1 MSRRILAAL
10 TGALLLSACN
20 ATSNTSFRARNFTDD
35 RDSAILID
43 AKQRAILT
51 RVWQENGENPAKVRR
66 FCSEPSPDFVSVMAQ
81 ALSAGGTFGK
91 TADPT
96 SLQVA
101 LNLAYSRSENGTTI
115 ARTQTINM
123 LRELM
128 FRTCERFLSGG
139 YDEME
144 LSIQAVRDQRLMVSI
159 LAIEQ
164 LTGAVAPS
172 PVVISTEGSAGA
184 GLSGKA
190 IETYAALRE
199 EKKKADSAAA
209 AAKKARDEKFGT
221 GDDGKP
227 RECQAIKDEL
237 AKVPPGTVDDAKKT
251 ECDKLE
257 KAVTDTKATADEAGK
272 AYSTVEQAITTGG
285 VSVSTV
291 SEAIASGGLNRATSD
306 ATKEVAG
313 TVERIVEMN
322 FNDQTETMLY
332 CLRTLRTLPELKAK
346 LGVVD
351 GGRLDPLFDRCL
363 AYIEKDVATATAI
376 SEAKR
381 LEAAERQAEAS
392 VRLRETQE
400 TLVRQ
405 VSARSKRFGDF
416 LRLVIDDQS
425 GAGFSREKV
434 RKAADQLK
442 AAHPDMADSDEAA
455 LNALL
460 NANSVEALESAFGD
474 LNNAYELELVGYAG

>member
-20 ATSNTSFRARNFTDD
+20 ATSNTSFRARNFTAD

-51 RVWQENGENPAKVRR
+51 RVWQENGEDPAKVRR

-190 IETYAALRE
+190 IETYDKLRE
-199 EKKKADSAAA
+199 EKKKAEAAEKTAQEAHDKDWKAKADGSDNVCTVNAGKFGDGKTPSDDDKKEMERCEGLKTSLASAKAAA
-209 AAKKARDEKFGT
+209 AEA
-221 GDDGKP
+221 
-227 RECQAIKDEL
+227 
-237 AKVPPGTVDDAKKT
+237 
-251 ECDKLE
+251 
-257 KAVTDTKATADEAGK
+257 TKAFT
-272 AYSTVEQAITTGG
+272 TVEQAISTGG

-313 TVERIVEMN
+313 TVLEIVELN

-332 CLRTLRTLPELKAK
+332 CMKALKEDYPELSSAQREQLVERCLSYLDQRIATDQAKQVLVAQAVEVEMAALDGDFAKFWPNVRRADETLDRAK
-346 LGVVD
+346 LDALASTLNPAPVGRDVQILKQRLSD
-351 GGRLDPLFDRCL
+351 GLS
-363 AYIEKDVATATAI
+363 KD
-376 SEAKR
+376 
-381 LEAAERQAEAS
+381 
-392 VRLRETQE
+392 
-400 TLVRQ
+400 
-405 VSARSKRFGDF
+405 SARAIFGQ
-416 LRLVIDDQS
+416 LS
-425 GAGFSREKV
+425 SRV
-434 RKAADQLK
+434 RDHLSQ
-442 AAHPDMADSDEAA
+442 
-455 LNALL
+455 
-460 NANSVEALESAFGD
+460 
-474 LNNAYELELVGYAG
+474 